1 MDALT
6 DFAPVAGG
14 DASDAMRDGLRSV
27 LAELA
32 RMAID
37 GGVRFGPLEELLKEA
52 MVQAAMRATAQTGS
66 TDSPSVSL
74 LSAMTGIH
82 RKEVK
87 RLAQSEERSPRRAEQ
102 SPASEVFT
110 RWRTHP
116 DWRGADGKPLVLPRR
131 AGRADVRC
139 FDRLAREVTSDV
151 YPKTLLDE
159 LLRLGLVDLDPRTER
174 VSLARS
180 SFVPTGDIRAV
191 IALASANV
199 ADHVAAMRSNLV
211 AIERSEQPPF
221 LEQALFADG
230 MGPVSS
236 RDACELAIREWQQVL
251 GSLAPR
257 LQDLEDGDRA
267 AGLPATHRFRVGMFC
282 YAEPL
287 ALDEG
292 GGGDGAQTRSAGQ

>member
-6 DFAPVAGG
+6 DLTPVAGG
-14 DASDAMRDGLRSV
+14 DVSDAMRDGLRSV
-27 LAELA
+27 LTELA

-37 GGVRFGPLEELLKEA
+37 GGIRFGPLEELLKEA

-66 TDSPSVSL
+66 SDAPSVSL

-102 SPASEVFT
+102 SPASELFT

-116 DWRGADGKPLVLPRR
+116 DWRGADGHPLVLPRR
-131 AGRADVRC
+131 SGRPDVRC
-139 FDRLAREVTSDV
+139 FDTLAREVTSDV

-180 SFVPTGDIRAV
+180 SFVPTGDIGAV
-191 IALASANV
+191 IQLAAANV

-211 AIERSEQPPF
+211 AIERSQQPPF
-221 LEQALFADG
+221 L
-230 MGPVSS
+230 
-236 RDACELAIREWQQVL
+236 
-251 GSLAPR
+251 
-257 LQDLEDGDRA
+257 
-267 AGLPATHRFRVGMFC
+267 
-282 YAEPL
+282 
-287 ALDEG
+287 
-292 GGGDGAQTRSAGQ
+292 